1 MMIVRTQR
9 RCLVGIQPID
19 LQTLYSQME
28 KVGKQQGAEQS
39 GAIANRE
46 RQEEAN
52 RVDAEKRLNSVK
64 SSESINN
71 EKVAIDDNTN
81 HKGSM
86 YNKKYKKEKNDDE
99 SEEEES
105 YIKDPKLGSRIDV
118 SG

>member
-1 MMIVRTQR
+1 MQR

-52 RVDAEKRLNSVK
+52 RIDAEKRLNSVK

-71 EKVAIDDNTN
+71 EKLTVDDNTN
-81 HKGSM
+81 PKGSP
-86 YNKKYKKEKNDDE
+86 YNQKYKKEKRNDEENKEDE
-99 SEEEES
+99 N
-105 YIKDPKLGSRIDV
+105 YIRDPKLGSRVDI

>member
-1 MMIVRTQR
+1 M
-9 RCLVGIQPID
+9 GIQPID

-52 RVDAEKRLNSVK
+52 RIDAEKRLNSVK

-71 EKVAIDDNTN
+71 EKLTVDDNTN
-81 HKGSM
+81 PKGSP
-86 YNKKYKKEKNDDE
+86 YNQKYKKEKEKDSDE
-99 SEEEES
+99 EDEN
-105 YIKDPKLGSRIDV
+105 YIRDPKLGSRVDI

>member
-1 MMIVRTQR
+1 
-9 RCLVGIQPID
+9 
-19 LQTLYSQME
+19 ME

-71 EKVAIDDNTN
+71 EKIAINDGTSS
-81 HKGSM
+81 KSSM
-86 YNKKYKKEKNDDE
+86 NQGKYRQEKAE
-99 SEEEES
+99 EETEEEEN
-105 YIKDPKLGSRIDV
+105 YIQDPKLGRRVDV

>member
-1 MMIVRTQR
+1 MMRKTQR

-52 RVDAEKRLNSVK
+52 RLDAEKRLNSVK

-71 EKVAIDDNTN
+71 EKIAINDGTSS
-81 HKGSM
+81 KSSM
-86 YNKKYKKEKNDDE
+86 NQGKYKQEKAE
-99 SEEEES
+99 EETEEEEN
-105 YIKDPKLGSRIDV
+105 YIQDPKLGRRVDV

>member
-1 MMIVRTQR
+1 MMRKTQR

-71 EKVAIDDNTN
+71 EKIAINDGTSS
-81 HKGSM
+81 KSSM
-86 YNKKYKKEKNDDE
+86 NQGKYKQEKAE
-99 SEEEES
+99 EETEEEEN
-105 YIKDPKLGSRIDV
+105 YIQDPKLGRRVDV

>member
-1 MMIVRTQR
+1 MQR

-52 RVDAEKRLNSVK
+52 RIDAEKRLNSVK

-71 EKVAIDDNTN
+71 EKLTVDDNTN
-81 HKGSM
+81 PKGSA
-86 YNKKYKKEKNDDE
+86 YNRKYKKKEKQDDE
-99 SEEEES
+99 KEKEN
-105 YIKDPKLGSRIDV
+105 YIKDPKLGARVDI